1 MHRKNLSVGP
11 FLLMVSLSF
20 CIEAFAQASE
30 ANAGKS
36 WQARRDLADAA
47 AGRRSDI
54 IYHEEKVPD
63 YTLPDPLVMADGTK
77 VDTAGM
83 WRTKRRPEILEL
95 FRKHVYGRAPIDK
108 PKAMTFKVFDLDR
121 KALNG
126 KATRKQVTVSFT
138 GKEDGPSMDILI
150 YLPAAAKG
158 PVPAFV
164 LLNFGG
170 NHTIH
175 PDPAICL
182 STRWMRGGKKA
193 TEKSRGSSSSSYPV
207 EKILARG
214 YGLATIYYGDIDPDY
229 HDGFKNGVHP
239 VFDKLVD
246 GKRAPNAWGS
256 ICAWAWGLSRA
267 MDYFET
273 DKDIDQS
280 RVAVLGHSRL
290 GKTALW
296 AGARDERFAIVISN
310 NSGCGGAALS
320 LRHYGETVKRINT
333 SFPHWFCDNF
343 KKFNDAENLL
353 PVDQHMLIA
362 LMAPRPVYAASA
374 DEDLWADPR
383 GEFLA
388 CKNAESVYKLLGL
401 DGLEVDNMPVLN
413 EPVQK
418 GRIGYHIRTG
428 GHGLTEYDWLR
439 YMDFADK
446 YFKTAKK
453 SSRNSRDIF
462 FSCDFESE
470 NWFKQFGMR
479 GSPERVEIISSDP
492 ARKFEPL
499 AGKAMRIKVDRGDHY
514 GASIMYRF
522 KAQRGDEPEEIYFRY
537 YLRLADDW
545 DPAGGGKLPGISGT
559 YGRAGW
565 GGRPSNGR
573 NGWSARGLFKRQTD
587 GKTPVGYY
595 CYHAD
600 MKGRYGSN
608 WTWDRENRGHLEN
621 NRWYCIEQYAKMNTP
636 GKNDGIL
643 RGWVDGQPAFE
654 KTDVR
659 MRDADTLRIEAVWL
673 NLYLGGSWVAKSD
686 HHLYIDNV
694 VIAREYIGPIF

>member
-1 MHRKNLSVGP
+1 MSKGKLVIA
-11 FLLMVSLSF
+11 LLTFFVAVSLHNES
-20 CIEAFAQASE
+20 IAVNTKRGWKASPGLLE
-30 ANAGKS
+30 SLAK
-36 WQARRDLADAA
+36 RRQKTN
-47 AGRRSDI
+47 
-54 IYHEEKVPD
+54 YYEQEVPN
-63 YTLPDPLVMADGTK
+63 YTLPELLVMSDGTK
-77 VDTAGM
+77 VTNAGM
-83 WRTKRRPEILEL
+83 WRTKRRPQVLEL
-95 FRKHVYGRAPIDK
+95 FRKYVYGRAPVGR
-108 PKAMTFKVFDLDR
+108 PKGMTFKVFDLDR

-126 KATRKQVTVSFT
+126 LAIRKQVTVNFT

-150 YLPAAAKG
+150 YLPGAAKG
-158 PVPAFV
+158 PVPTFV

-175 PDPAICL
+175 PDPAIRL
-182 STRWMRGGKKA
+182 STRWMRNNRKA
-193 TEKSRGSSSSSYPV
+193 TEETRGNSSKSYPV

-214 YGLATIYYGDIDPDY
+214 YGLATIYYGDIDPDF
-229 HDGFKNGVHP
+229 HDGFKNGVQP
-239 VFDKLVD
+239 VFDKLID
-246 GKRAPNAWGS
+246 GKRAPDAWGS

-267 MDYFET
+267 MDYFES
-273 DKDIDQS
+273 DEQIDES
-280 RVAVLGHSRL
+280 RVTVLGHSRL
-290 GKTALW
+290 GKTSLW
-296 AGARDERFAIVISN
+296 AGARDERFALVISN

-320 LRHYGETVKRINT
+320 LRHFGETVKRINT

-343 KKFNDAENLL
+343 KKYNDEEDRL
-353 PVDQHMLIA
+353 PVDQHMLVA
-362 LMAPRPVYAASA
+362 LMAPRPVYVASA

-388 CKNAESVYKLLGL
+388 CRNAEPVYKLQGLKGL
-401 DGLEVDNMPVLN
+401 DVGKMPALN
-413 EPVQK
+413 DPIQK
-418 GRIGYHIRTG
+418 GKIGYHIRTG

-439 YMDFADK
+439 YMDFADIHLK
-446 YFKTAKK
+446 GTEL
-453 SSRNSRDIF
+453 SSRDRKDVV
-462 FSCDFESE
+462 FSCDFESDKWYE
-470 NWFKQFGMR
+470 QFGMR
-479 GSPERVEIISSDP
+479 SRPERVEVISSDSS
-492 ARKFEPL
+492 RKFEPL
-499 AGKAMRIKVDRGDHY
+499 AGKAMRIKVDSGGHY

-522 KAQRGDEPEEIYFRY
+522 KGQIDQQPEEIYFRY

-545 DPAGGGKLPGISGT
+545 NPAGGGKFPGISGT

-565 GGRPSNGR
+565 GGRPSDGR
-573 NGWSARGLFKRQTD
+573 NGWSARGLFKRQND

-608 WTWDRENRGHLEN
+608 WTWDEEKRGYLQN

-659 MRDADTLRIEAVWL
+659 MRDVDTLRIEAVWL
-673 NLYLGGSWVAKSD
+673 NVYLGGSWVAKSD

-694 VIAREYIGPIF
+694 VIARDYIGPIQ